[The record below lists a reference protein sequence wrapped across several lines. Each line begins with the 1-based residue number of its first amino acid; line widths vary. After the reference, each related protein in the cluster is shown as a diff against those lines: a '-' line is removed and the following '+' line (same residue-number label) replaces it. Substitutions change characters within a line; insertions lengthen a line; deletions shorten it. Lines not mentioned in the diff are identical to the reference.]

1 MCHNLNI
8 FQDENSLFP
17 QWTDVFQTRT
27 TLIRPARER
36 VGADLDGSTRSVG
49 IHVAKMMKIII
60 NEKLNMKN
68 VETAKTRMI
77 RRCKEARRR
86 LGGGRADT
94 PLDDRCNS
102 LGDPTPP
109 PTAVADGVRGTP
121 RPPDRRPRRWG
132 EVPPPFIFIK

>member
-49 IHVAKMMKIII
+49 TQVEKNMER
-60 NEKLNMKN
+60 NEKTEHEK
-68 VETAKTRMI
+68 
-77 RRCKEARRR
+77 C
-86 LGGGRADT
+86 
-94 PLDDRCNS
+94 
-102 LGDPTPP
+102 
-109 PTAVADGVRGTP
+109 
-121 RPPDRRPRRWG
+121 
-132 EVPPPFIFIK
+132 